1 MADKLH
7 ILVVDDHAA
16 VRRGICDLINSHPGW
31 NVVGEA
37 FDGAD
42 AVEKA
47 RELRPDIIL
56 MDVNM
61 PRMTGME
68 ATRAILRERPEASII
83 IVSQNAPSIARH
95 EALQA
100 KARAFISKD
109 SLAEALIPAIEEIAR
124 TANGNGKASSRA
136 AIAGAK
142 KNGAKISGSTAAPVA
157 TLAPSAPQIAPRPTP
172 TQAVSGLLAAI
183 VDSSDDAIISKRLD
197 SIITSWNGAAERLFG
212 YTASEAVGAHISM
225 IIPPDRLHE
234 EADIIDKV
242 TRGER
247 IEHFDTVRMRK
258 DGTMVNLS
266 ITISPVRDADGNII
280 GASKIA
286 RDITE
291 RKQTESN
298 SRRDQ
303 DRQTFL
309 LKLSDALRPLA
320 DPQKIQAEASRIVC
334 EQLRASRAYYAD
346 VESTS
351 DGDIFIIEGDYHV
364 EDVGSLKGRF
374 RAKDFGEKQLRQ
386 FHTGRTMVVRNILDE
401 ALISPSDLSNYA
413 KLQIASHI
421 AVPMVK
427 DGQFRALFGVHYSEP
442 RNWTADDISIVQET
456 ADRTW
461 AAVERARSETE
472 LKNNRT
478 RLDLAL
484 KAANGG
490 TFQWYPQRDFADADS
505 TVLRLF
511 GLEAT
516 SELSLKVALST
527 LIHPDDRQHYADS
540 VAKSIDPAGDG
551 VLNEEIRV
559 VLQDG
564 SQRWLAVAAKVQFAG
579 EPSRAEQMSGMIS
592 DITARKSAEI
602 ALRKS
607 EERYRDLAES
617 REAEV
622 LARTAELRQRNEEL
636 VRQSRM
642 LEEVWG
648 RMTRTQD
655 DERRHIARELHDSA
669 GQILAAISMNL
680 SNVRRLAEKHPELT
694 DGLAETDNFVR
705 ELTKELRTTSYL
717 LHPPL
722 LDEIGIVAALRVYV
736 DGLSQR
742 GDLTVTLNAP
752 DEMERL
758 PHHTELTAFRI
769 VQECLTNIHRHSG
782 SKTAD
787 ICIARNDG
795 TLTVQVRDSG
805 RGIPAE
811 KLAEIN
817 AGGTSVGV
825 VGMRE
830 RVKQLK
836 GEMKI
841 ESDSHGTT
849 VSVRL
854 PVPHVTV
861 AAATAAQF

>member
-1 MADKLH
+1 
-7 ILVVDDHAA
+7 
-16 VRRGICDLINSHPGW
+16 
-31 NVVGEA
+31 
-37 FDGAD
+37 
-42 AVEKA
+42 
-47 RELRPDIIL
+47 
-56 MDVNM
+56 
-61 PRMTGME
+61 
-68 ATRAILRERPEASII
+68 
-83 IVSQNAPSIARH
+83 
-95 EALQA
+95 
-100 KARAFISKD
+100 
-109 SLAEALIPAIEEIAR
+109 
-124 TANGNGKASSRA
+124 
-136 AIAGAK
+136 
-142 KNGAKISGSTAAPVA
+142 VA
-157 TLAPSAPQIAPRPTP
+157 
-172 TQAVSGLLAAI
+172 SGLLAAI

-197 SIITSWNGAAERLFG
+197 SVITSWNRAAQRLFG
-212 YTASEAVGAHISM
+212 YTPEEAIGSHISI
-225 IIPPDRLHE
+225 IIPPNRLHE
-234 EADIIDKV
+234 EAEIIDKV
-242 TRGER
+242 SRGER

-258 DGTMVNLS
+258 DGTLVNLS
-266 ITISPVRDADGNII
+266 ITISPVRDAEGNII

-320 DPQKIQAEASRIVC
+320 DPQKIQSEASRIVC
-334 EQLRASRAYYAD
+334 EQLAASRAYYAD
-346 VESTS
+346 VEATD
-351 DGDIFIIEGDYHV
+351 DGDIFIIEGDYHAAGI
-364 EDVGSLKGRF
+364 GSLRGRF
-374 RAKDFGEKQLRQ
+374 RAKDFGEKQLKQ
-386 FHTGRTMVVRNILDE
+386 FHTGQTMVVRNIQNE
-401 ALISPSDLSNYA
+401 PLITSTDLANYA

-442 RNWTADDISIVQET
+442 RNWTPEDISIVQET

-461 AAVERARSETE
+461 AAVERARSEAE
-472 LKNNRT
+472 LKNSRA

-490 TFQWYPQRDFADADS
+490 TFQWYPQRDFADADA

-511 GLEAT
+511 GLDAT
-516 SELSLKVALST
+516 SELSLKVALAT
-527 LIHPDDRQHYADS
+527 LIHPDDRQHYAES
-540 VAKSIDPAGDG
+540 VARAIDPSGDG

-579 EPSRAEQMSGMIS
+579 DPPRAEQMSGMIS

-607 EERYRDLAES
+607 EERYRDLAAS

-636 VRQSRM
+636 IRQSRI

-655 DERRHIARELHDSA
+655 EERRHIARELHDSA

-680 SNVRRLAEKHPELT
+680 SNVRRLAEKYTELT
-694 DGLAETDNFVR
+694 GALAETDTFVR

-758 PHHTELTAFRI
+758 PAHIELTAFRI

-787 ICIARNDG
+787 ICITRDNG

-841 ESDSHGTT
+841 DSDSNGTT
-849 VSVRL
+849 VFVRL
-854 PVPHVTV
+854 PVPHAAPV
-861 AAATAAQF
+861 AATAAAQF